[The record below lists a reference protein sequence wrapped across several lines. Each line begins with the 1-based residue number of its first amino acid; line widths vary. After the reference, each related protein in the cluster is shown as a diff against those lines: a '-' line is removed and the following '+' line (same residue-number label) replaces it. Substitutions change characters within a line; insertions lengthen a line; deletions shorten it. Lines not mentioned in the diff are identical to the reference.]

1 MKTALKTSLLASGLA
16 AILAIGAL
24 GAAAKEPAP
33 TGKAHTLH
41 SYILLDRTGSMEP
54 IWKEALSSVN
64 AYADGLAAL
73 DGGPKVDADITLAA
87 FDSQDGFQF
96 DVLRDNQDATRWKKV
111 TDADVTPR
119 GMTPL
124 YDAIGRIVTL
134 AEKDKPQKAVIV
146 IMTDGEENS
155 SQELNKKSAKAALDR
170 ARAKGW
176 EVVFLGTEFSNF
188 NDAEGVG
195 QTSSRNMAVSKD
207 QLSDSMNRLSQ
218 KSKAYASGA
227 EATVEFN
234 AEDRAAA
241 KEEEVKQRTGNGT
254 TGSSR
259 VPNQR

>member
-1 MKTALKTSLLASGLA
+1 MKTALKTTLMTGLA
-16 AILAIGAL
+16 AILALGAISS
-24 GAAAKEPAP
+24 AAAKEPAP
-33 TGKAHTLH
+33 TSKAHTLH

-96 DVLRDNQDATRWKKV
+96 NVLRDSQDATQWKKV

-124 YDAIGRIVTL
+124 YDAIGRIVSL
-134 AEKDKPQKAVIV
+134 AESDKPGKAVIV

-155 SQELNKKSAKAALDR
+155 STELNKKSAKAALDR

-241 KEEEVKQRTGNGT
+241 KEEDVKQRNGPT
-254 TGSSR
+254 STNRS
-259 VPNQR
+259 PNQR